1 MSIKAFKE
9 RSYQNYRSRVIREAM
24 DLLSPAHSEKDILRY
39 LTSDE
44 AEETMRDEY
53 KNGRDVGG
61 AAYCLYMMY
70 E

>member
-1 MSIKAFKE
+1 MKPFKE
-9 RSYQNYRSRVIREAM
+9 RSYQNYRNRVIREAM
-24 DLLSPAHSEKDILRY
+24 DLLKCAYSEEDILRY

-44 AEETMRDEY
+44 AEETMREEY
-53 KNGRDVGG
+53 RTSRDVSA

>member
-1 MSIKAFKE
+1 MRAFKE
-9 RSYQNYRSRVIREAM
+9 RSYQNYRNRVIRETM
-24 DLLSPAHSEKDILRY
+24 DLLSQAYSEKDILRY

-44 AEETMRDEY
+44 AEETMREAY
-53 KNGRDVGG
+53 KAGRDVGG

>member
-1 MSIKAFKE
+1 
-9 RSYQNYRSRVIREAM
+9 M
-24 DLLSPAHSEKDILRY
+24 DLLKCAYSEEDILRY

-44 AEETMRDEY
+44 AEETMREEY
-53 KNGRDVGG
+53 RTSRDVSA

>member
-1 MSIKAFKE
+1 MKPFKE
-9 RSYQNYRSRVIREAM
+9 RSYQNYRNRVIRETM
-24 DLLSPAHSEKDILRY
+24 DLLSQAYSEKDILRY

-44 AEETMRDEY
+44 AEETMREAY
-53 KNGRDVGG
+53 KNSHDVGG